1 MMTCNGAVDPVW
13 EQKYSAGHRQGYPW
27 DQVVSFVLRHAPR
40 DRPRR
45 DVSILEVGC
54 GTGSNLW
61 FLASEGFTAAG
72 IDASPS
78 AIATAKARMDAES
91 LPVSLHVGSFTALPF
106 PDQSFDMAVD
116 RSSLTCVGFSNA
128 RLALAE
134 ICRTLK
140 PGGLLQFNPYSA
152 AHGSLLTGNP
162 AGDGLVTNM
171 TGGTLAGCGQICF
184 YSRQEAL
191 DVLGDGFEVEECRHL
206 LLVDEDRP
214 PETTHAEWRIIAQKK
229 RG

>member
-1 MMTCNGAVDPVW
+1 VW
-13 EQKYSAGHRQGYPW
+13 EQKYSAGHTQRYPW

-61 FLASEGFTAAG
+61 FMAREGFTATG

-78 AIATAKARMDAES
+78 AIAAAKARMEAES
-91 LPVSLHVGSFTALPF
+91 LSVSLHVGSFTALPF
-106 PDQSFDMAVD
+106 PDQNFDMVVD
-116 RSSLTCVGFSNA
+116 RCSLTCVGRSKA
-128 RLALAE
+128 CMALAE

-140 PGGLLQFNPYSA
+140 PGGVLQFNPYSA

-162 AGDGLVTNM
+162 AGDGLVTDIA
-171 TGGTLAGCGQICF
+171 GGTLTGCGQICF
-184 YSRQEAL
+184 YSRQDAL
-191 DVLGDGFEVEECRHL
+191 TVLGDGFVVEECRHL
-206 LLVDEDRP
+206 LLVDENLP
-214 PETTHAEWRIIAQKK
+214 PETVHAEWRIVARKK